1 MNSPLAQQYSSSAK
15 ENAQYLNGNSQK
27 GNLGHLSSYSSNN
40 SSHVQSANSSNRFSS
55 LAGLKSIVN
64 PSPTIQNPQ
73 LRKGSIAS
81 NNQEQRASNMNFSQG
96 HIGNSQQ
103 QSQPSSQLGNHQ
115 RSFSNSKLLQQKYV
129 SQSSKNNSIQNQT
142 HSNGNISNSE
152 NIYVSNHSTANA
164 NYPNAHISNQQSALP
179 NSQSASNQYSSV
191 NSNQNS
197 HFVSANL
204 HNFSSNES
212 GAAQQQQ
219 NLLGPKNNSPPKQN
233 LNSSTQSATNAAFN
247 LFKNNYLKQ
256 SSTTVNLSLNQATN
270 SVNQAQIA
278 NPTSNNQNN
287 TASKISQSISN
298 NQQNSSTQQFQ
309 QSNNAGKGQINMKQR
324 LTYQNQSSTPKQ
336 VTPPSSNQGQLAQ
349 YQSIDKQSH
358 LQSIEKI
365 KEDINKKLILQQQLN
380 AQIGASN
387 QNSNGSKSSTP
398 QGLSNKMSSSNSE
411 HKNNSTA
418 ATNNIL
424 LSINNQ
430 STSVSRKASSGTMQ
444 TNKNSINNIVN
455 SHNNNLNSL
464 ICNSNINNSNQILIN
479 SCTKSQNMS
488 SNNQTNN
495 VTPISSNTVLSNTN
509 NINRIINE
517 PTSLNATTNN
527 LALNSHTNLNN
538 NSFTNLKAEDNT
550 STNIIF
556 EKVKKRKMN
565 NFSIGSQ
572 NSPNQISTS
581 QPQSHLSSQK
591 NLQYIIQNKTPNIQT
606 PSCSSSQKGLSKTMS
621 FSGHSNNFYSTNCYI
636 KSPQINNNNNNNN
649 NQGNYSQNHSVAAAT
664 NSFNQTGKIKNKKL
678 NSNHDIHS
686 QQLGNK
692 SNINQGI
699 SSIIH
704 NQTNLSSTPYQVAHS
719 SNTQLQKNNFSLE
732 GPGSTSGNMTN
743 HARNNSSNNLSPKL
757 NKENLFLES
766 QFNSLQGNIHGIGN
780 LNTMN
785 GNQLLL
791 KDPKMFFKN
800 SNQLQNIN
808 STKGFFQQTSS
819 QNTTPTH
826 SNQVTYPTLNGQNSY
841 NHKYSDSNGN
851 RQFNNLNPNHQ
862 PLQSIQTFPQQNQS
876 LNSSF
881 IQNNAQII
889 SNQPQVVG
897 SLNSSFWSQQT
908 VNNKIILNKLENFDL
923 ENTSNPIDHIS
934 EITSLLLISLQ
945 DTPLAEAIKKFE
957 ENVLK
962 INTENKQ
969 KQRQI
974 QHKLNQKLKEI
985 EILQQDL
992 NLVQNK
998 LSQKENEL
1006 SKGTS
1011 TVGLNKKKLDQQ
1023 TQTSSKKKQQNNKN
1037 SVIQIC
1043 DQDGNVQEVDTD
1055 KENEMLKDYILEQ
1068 EKKVNQFKEKE
1079 SKMIKLLLAVKKR
1092 GIDIDDIYNNDV
1104 LNEESNDDILKNN
1117 PPQIFPVKKKRNNL
1131 DAEFFK
1137 KLDNEFQYADNS
1149 IVNDSDESSFGFFG
1163 KPSDREANQSI
1174 TIKHQKSKLKQQTK
1188 APQKIPLKL
1197 QEKFKQNLQNIQ
1209 KQESDD
1215 DDDDDENNKLHQN
1228 ILKTLNIN
1236 QQQLDQLQEQIQKDP
1251 NNLTP
1256 EQINLIQQIHQ
1267 IQQMHEKQQKEAVQN
1282 KNQNQNQVYQQ
1293 NFQQQV
1299 QTINTDQQILNFD
1312 QESSCTDSQLDVM
1325 QSNILPS
1332 DLKKQLTTISRQSDD
1347 DIQVIDEQ
1355 QLNVEEEFA
1364 KYFVQK

>member
-1 MNSPLAQQYSSSAK
+1 MNSPLAQQYSSGAK

-64 PSPTIQNPQ
+64 PSPTVQNPQ
-73 LRKGSIAS
+73 LRKGSMAS
-81 NNQEQRASNMNFSQG
+81 SNQEQRATNMNFSQG

-103 QSQPSSQLGNHQ
+103 QSLPSSQLGNHQ

-142 HSNGNISNSE
+142 NSNGNISNSE
-152 NIYVSNHSTANA
+152 NIYVSNHSSANA

-179 NSQSASNQYSSV
+179 NNQSVNNQCSSV

-197 HFVSANL
+197 HFQSANL
-204 HNFSSNES
+204 HNFSNNES

-219 NLLGPKNNSPPKQN
+219 SLLGPKNNSPPKQN
-233 LNSSTQSATNAAFN
+233 FSSSTQSATNAAFN

-270 SVNQAQIA
+270 STNQVSTV

-287 TASKISQSISN
+287 TASKISQPIGN
-298 NQQNSSTQQFQ
+298 NQQSSTTQQYQ
-309 QSNNAGKGQINMKQR
+309 HSNNTGKGQINMKQR
-324 LTYQNQSSTPKQ
+324 LTYSNQSSTPKQ

-380 AQIGASN
+380 AQIGVSN

-444 TNKNSINNIVN
+444 TNKNNINSIVN
-455 SHNNNLNSL
+455 NHSNNLNSL
-464 ICNSNINNSNQILIN
+464 MCNSNSNNSNQILIN
-479 SCTKSQNMS
+479 SCSKSQNMS

-495 VTPISSNTVLSNTN
+495 VTPISSNTVLSNAN

-517 PTSLNATTNN
+517 TTSLNATTNN
-527 LALNSHTNLNN
+527 LAQNSHTNLNN
-538 NSFTNLKAEDNT
+538 NSFTNIKGEDNS

-565 NFSIGSQ
+565 NFSIGNQ

-606 PSCSSSQKGLSKTMS
+606 PSCGSSQKGLSKTMS

-636 KSPQINNNNNNNN
+636 KSPQINNNNN
-649 NQGNYSQNHSVAAAT
+649 QGNYSQNHSIAAT
-664 NSFNQTGKIKNKKL
+664 NSLNQTGKIKNKKF
-678 NSNHDIHS
+678 NSNYDIPS
-686 QQLGNK
+686 QQLDNISSNK
-692 SNINQGI
+692 SHINQGI
-699 SSIIH
+699 SNIIH
-704 NQTNLSSTPYQVAHS
+704 NQTNLSSTPFSVAHS
-719 SNTQLQKNNFSLE
+719 SNPQLQKNNFSLE

-757 NKENLFLES
+757 NKENLFMES

-808 STKGFFQQTSS
+808 SSKAFFQQTSS

-826 SNQVTYPTLNGQNSY
+826 SNQVTYPTLNGQSSY
-841 NHKYSDSNGN
+841 NQKYSDSNVH
-851 RQFNNLNPNHQ
+851 RQNNNQNLNPL

-881 IQNNAQII
+881 IQNNAHII
-889 SNQPQVVG
+889 QNQPQVVG

-908 VNNKIILNKLENFDL
+908 VNNKIILNKLDNFDL

-1011 TVGLNKKKLDQQ
+1011 TVGLNKKKIDQQ

-1104 LNEESNDDILKNN
+1104 LNEESNDEILKNN
-1117 PPQIFPVKKKRNNL
+1117 PPQIFPVKKKRNQV
-1131 DAEFFK
+1131 DTEFFK
-1137 KLDNEFQYADNS
+1137 KLDNDFQYADNS

-1163 KPSDREANQSI
+1163 KPSDREISQSI
-1174 TIKHQKSKLKQQTK
+1174 TIKPQKSKLKQQTK
-1188 APQKIPLKL
+1188 APPKIPQKL

-1215 DDDDDENNKLHQN
+1215 DEEDDENNKLHQN

-1282 KNQNQNQVYQQ
+1282 KNQNQNQAYQQ

-1332 DLKKQLTTISRQSDD
+1332 DLKKQLTTISRQSED